1 MSLKTIDIATANDYR
16 RRLMKRRGS
25 NFDPFNERIPRQFG
39 GMLLRGNAKVARPLS
54 TKHAIHLVLKSER
67 AVGGRSLLHDK
78 NVRRVD
84 AIIRG
89 QAKLKGV
96 RLYHFV
102 NVGNHLHMVI
112 RLEPH
117 SAVAGRR
124 AFHSFIRA
132 VSGLIARHVLHAE
145 RNHAKGIKF
154 WQARPFTRL
163 VSWGRDY
170 NHVSRYMAKNA
181 TQAKARRNLVDWGF
195 GVVDASKIAGLD
207 TG

>member
-1 MSLKTIDIATANDYR
+1 
-16 RRLMKRRGS
+16 MKRQGK
-25 NFDPFNERIPRQFG
+25 NFNLFNDHVPRQFG

-67 AVGGRSLLHDK
+67 AVGRQSLLHAL
-78 NVRRVD
+78 NVKRVD
-84 AIIRG
+84 QVVRA
-89 QAKLKGV
+89 QAKLRGV
-96 RLYHFV
+96 RLYHLV

-112 RLEPH
+112 RLELH

-124 AFHSFIRA
+124 AFSSFIRA
-132 VSGLIARHVLHAE
+132 VCGLIARHVLHAE

-170 NHVSRYMAKNA
+170 NHVSRYMTKNA
-181 TQAKARRNLVDWGF
+181 SQAKARRNLVDWGF
-195 GVVDASKIAGLD
+195 GVIDAGKIAGLD
-207 TG
+207 AG